1 MRKLVFILMVFNL
14 CIIKSNGQESVK
26 KQLADIFARLGATSN
41 IDSLANEALDE
52 IFFKPDLLNDI
63 FSKNLKLLERPA
75 LAKYRFIRDLNIK
88 FKSFQADT
96 LPVSLG
102 FEYKYDNS
110 WIKNKTQKNSVF
122 FQSYNLGFNGNVAF
136 KKRHNPNDFLESS
149 LLYDGSFMW
158 GGQAKEI
165 DDATSDLIERIEDS
179 IIARQRAGKPYLD
192 LYREV
197 NNLINVSDQFYL
209 GVKGK
214 FAFESNQ
221 DFSKQQ
227 FVPGILIGVGAKGW
241 DKKEAL
247 RYFNILDYPFA
258 LIRLLTGTDAE
269 FNVYGAT
276 FPSFLIGLDYVI
288 PEKDEERQALTGSE
302 DSYTRLR
309 FEIGFKTRVA
319 RIGKEMIHFS
329 SNYRWY
335 KELNPDENIELNKL
349 DRFSFLV
356 AALESTNGLF
366 VSYTTGRLPFDRITD
381 QVYALGF
388 RYDLGNFKD

>member
-1 MRKLVFILMVFNL
+1 MPKSIFILMAFNL
-14 CIIKSNGQESVK
+14 SIINSSGQEGVK
-26 KQLADIFARLGATSN
+26 KQLVDIFSRLDIRSN
-41 IDSLANEALDE
+41 ADSLANEALRE

-75 LAKYRFIRDLNIK
+75 FAKYRFIRDLNIK

-110 WIKNKTQKNSVF
+110 WIKNTNQKKSVF
-122 FQSYNLGFNGNVAF
+122 FQSYNLSFNGNVAF
-136 KKRHNPNDFLESS
+136 KKQHNPNDFLESS

-179 IIARQRAGKPYLD
+179 IIARQRAGTPYLD
-192 LYREV
+192 LFRQV

-221 DFSKQQ
+221 NFSKQQ

-241 DKKEAL
+241 DKNEAL

-258 LIRLLTGTDAE
+258 LIRLITGTDTE

-276 FPSFLIGLDYVI
+276 FPSFLFGLDYVI
-288 PEKDEERQALTGSE
+288 PEKDKERQILTGNE

-335 KELNPDENIELNKL
+335 KELNPDENIKLNKL
-349 DRFSFLV
+349 DHFSFLV

-366 VSYTTGRLPFDRITD
+366 ASYTTGKLPFDRITD

>member
-1 MRKLVFILMVFNL
+1 MRKLIFILMMFTL
-14 CIIKSNGQESVK
+14 SIIKSNGQESVK
-26 KQLADIFARLGATSN
+26 KQLADIFAQLGATSN
-41 IDSLANEALDE
+41 IDSLAHEALKE

-75 LAKYRFIRDLNIK
+75 FAKYRFIRDLNIK

-110 WIKNKTQKNSVF
+110 WIKNKSKKNSTF
-122 FQSYNLGFNGNVAF
+122 FQSYNLNFNGNVAF
-136 KKRHNPNDFLESS
+136 KKQHNPNDFLEST

-209 GVKGK
+209 GLKGK

-221 DFSKQQ
+221 NFSKQQ

-241 DKKEAL
+241 DKNEAL

-258 LIRLLTGTDAE
+258 LIRLITGTDAE

-276 FPSFLIGLDYVI
+276 FPSFLFGLDYVI
-288 PEKDEERQALTGSE
+288 PEKDEERQFLTGNE
-302 DSYTRLR
+302 DSYSRLR

-335 KELNPDENIELNKL
+335 KEVNPDEIIKLNKL

-366 VSYTTGRLPFDRITD
+366 ASYTTGKLPFDKVTD